1 MATPER
7 RNFPE
12 HPHKRGPKT
21 VPVGPSKGP
30 KKQKPYKRTPPRK
43 A

>member
-1 MATPER
+1 MVTPER
-7 RNFPE
+7 RHFPE